1 MNDSKWQRYA
11 LVGGPIFVV
20 LAIVGTA
27 LAGSPPAPDDSTEE
41 INSFFADNHGAIKT
55 GAWLGVLAA
64 LFLVWWFA
72 TLWRHMADAEGGRPR
87 LAIISLGGLMVAVTY
102 LLYPVLARLAPFIA
116 TDTVRLYSA
125 FRPPSL
131 VIASVA
137 LTPVILGEELVWRGV
152 VQTVLVRRFRAWGG
166 VTLAA
171 VAYALAHAPLGSP
184 VLVIVALLCGLF
196 WGALRATTSSLVPT
210 LVAHL
215 VWDFLVL
222 LWLPLDSR

>member
-1 MNDSKWQRYA
+1 MNGAVSENATTKA
-11 LVGGPIFVV
+11 
-20 LAIVGTA
+20 GTTSLA
-27 LAGSPPAPDDSTEE
+27 LAG
-41 INSFFADNHGAIKT
+41 IVV
-55 GAWLGVLAA
+55 WVLAA
-64 LFLVWWFA
+64 ASTGPLGIWLAIGGTAIALGVAVLVFDRPA
-72 TLWRHMADAEGGRPR
+72 ARRLLEPSPR
-87 LAIISLGGLMVAVTY
+87 LVLLGAAAGGLMVAVTY

-152 VQTVLVRRFRAWGG
+152 VQAVLVRRLRAWGG

-171 VAYALAHAPLGSP
+171 VTYALAHAPLGSP

-215 VWDFLVL
+215 VWDLLVL